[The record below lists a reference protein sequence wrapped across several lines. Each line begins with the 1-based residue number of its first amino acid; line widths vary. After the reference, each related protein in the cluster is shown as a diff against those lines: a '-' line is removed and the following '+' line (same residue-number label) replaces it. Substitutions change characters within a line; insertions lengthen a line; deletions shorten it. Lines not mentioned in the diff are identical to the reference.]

1 MKQNTNNILWLQADT
16 RFGVL
21 LITDRVRRQLF
32 HRFNWIVE
40 RNLENVKFC
49 TINLGISRIP

>member
-21 LITDRVRRQLF
+21 LITDRVRRQLA
-32 HRFNWIVE
+32 HKFNWIVE

-49 TINLGISRIP
+49 TIK

>member
-1 MKQNTNNILWLQADT
+1 MKQNTNKILLQMADT

-21 LITDRVRRQLF
+21 LITERVFRQQRVRL
-32 HRFNWIVE
+32 NWIVE

-49 TINLGISRIP
+49 SLNK